1 MNHEQT
7 IEKNEK
13 FILSPRLEKSYKI
26 LDEEIKYKTQIDNP
40 NRIIFGL
47 KIKDFP
53 FIMHFSLTATQN
65 DKILQLNANLPFSVE
80 RKRYNDLC
88 DFTVKE
94 NYGSVYGAY
103 WLKENEN
110 SINCGYTI
118 PLIEKDI
125 CVENIIFAI
134 DVIVYFIKKATPFF
148 VPSFDNKQ
156 NNMPI
161 VDTTNS
167 NLKS

>member
-13 FILSPRLEKSYKI
+13 LILSPRLDKSYKI
-26 LDEEIKYKTQIDNP
+26 LTEDIKYKAQIDTP

-53 FIMHFSLTATQN
+53 FVMQFSLSATQN
-65 DKILQLNANLPFSVE
+65 NKIIQLNANLPFTIE
-80 RKRYNDLC
+80 RKRYDELC

-94 NYGSVYGAY
+94 NYSAVYGAY
-103 WLKENEN
+103 WIKENQGY
-110 SINCGYTI
+110 INCGYTI

-125 CVENIIFAI
+125 CAENILLAI
-134 DVIVYFIKKATPFF
+134 DVIVYFVKKATPFF
-148 VPSFDNKQ
+148 MPSFEAKEP
-156 NNMPI
+156 NMPI
-161 VDTTNS
+161 INTTNS